1 MQPSDQLAA
10 FMAYPA
16 IPLLS
21 NILKSTS
28 RGFSGAA
35 HGPRESSL
43 RTQTSGRNAAYD
55 HENHNQRHSATTPT
69 RKGRGVQVSTAQ
81 DGKSAKR
88 ATEL

>member
-35 HGPRESSL
+35 HGPYESSL
-43 RTQTSGRNAAYD
+43 RTQTRGRTAAPRYENSNLRNAAAGAD
-55 HENHNQRHSATTPT
+55 RQIRRRPVPPPQA
-69 RKGRGVQVSTAQ
+69 A
-81 DGKSAKR
+81 
-88 ATEL
+88 